1 MLRGETEGHECC
13 RGLIRNIKFML
24 NMLRE
29 P

>member
-1 MLRGETEGHECC
+1 MPRGEIEGHECC

-24 NMLRE
+24 NVPRE